1 MRTMLW
7 VAPVMLLAAIAG
19 AAWATRKFVR
29 TEIGKAGSKRQW
41 IEGICPPVSAR
52 SIVRP

>member
-1 MRTMLW
+1 MRAMLW

-29 TEIGKAGSKRQW
+29 TEVGRIK
-41 IEGICPPVSAR
+41 PVGL
-52 SIVRP
+52 